1 MIIDTHCHL
10 DVYDNIDEVIS
21 RFDGIMITS
30 GYDDK
35 SNLKVL
41 KLVNKYP
48 NVYGTLGIHPEE
60 ASNNYDLNII
70 IDNINNDKIVAIGE
84 IGLDYHYTKDNINKQ
99 QELLKKQL
107 DIAKKY
113 NKPVVV
119 HSRDAIMDT
128 YNILSDYNLKGVIHC
143 YSGSIEMAHKFIQLG
158 YKIGVGGV
166 LTFKNGKKLREVVNN
181 ISISDILS
189 ETDTPYITPEPFRG
203 QVNEPKNVYYVLEKL
218 AELKNIKMEEIIK
231 KTSSNALEIFNISNL
246 T

>member
-189 ETDTPYITPEPFRG
+189 ETDSPYMTPEPFRG

-218 AELKNIKMEEIIK
+218 AELKNIKKEEIIK

>member
-113 NKPVVV
+113 NKSVVV

-189 ETDTPYITPEPFRG
+189 ETDSPYITPEPFRG

-218 AELKNIKMEEIIK
+218 AELKNIKKEEIIK

>member
-189 ETDTPYITPEPFRG
+189 ETDSPYITPEPFRG

-218 AELKNIKMEEIIK
+218 AELKNIKKEEIIK

>member
-189 ETDTPYITPEPFRG
+189 ETDSPYITPEPFRG